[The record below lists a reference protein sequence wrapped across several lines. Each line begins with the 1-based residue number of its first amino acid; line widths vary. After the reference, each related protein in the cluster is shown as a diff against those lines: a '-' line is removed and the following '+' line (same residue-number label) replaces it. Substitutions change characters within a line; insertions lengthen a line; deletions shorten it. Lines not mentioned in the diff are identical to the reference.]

1 MGLLEDS
8 QISQEA
14 VGHWW
19 PFKLIAEPLD
29 VLSSYK
35 TETKSFIIGGDR
47 KVTNW
52 TLTCVTV
59 L

>member
-14 VGHWW
+14 VGHWR

-29 VLSSYK
+29 VLSSHK
-35 TETKSFIIGGDR
+35 TETKSFIIGSDR
-47 KVTNW
+47 KVTNLI
-52 TLTCVTV
+52 LTCVTV